1 MKVKTDHYD
10 TAVIVGRFQVHELHS
25 AHKSL
30 IQQVCDEHDK
40 VIVFLGLA
48 RNMNTK
54 NNPLDFES
62 RKQMIQ
68 AEFPNVI
75 VGYIKDVDD
84 DELWSRNLDS
94 QISDLVSPTQ
104 SVVLYGSRGSFLE
117 LYHGKYPTVELEPES
132 YVSGTDIRKML
143 ARSVKASPDFRH
155 GVAWAAANR
164 FPTVFTTVDVA
175 IFDAKYENIL
185 LGRKP
190 DEKKFRLIG
199 GFSDVRDKSFEGTA
213 YREMTE
219 ETSMWHLDPKNSM
232 TYLGSYEIDDW
243 RYRNEV
249 DKITTILYATVP
261 IGGPK
266 PGDDICELKWFNV
279 NELAKEN
286 VVSSDEHGKAIT
298 VDGFKY
304 TNQVVPQHH
313 EIIARSLEYAINK
326 QKDMDNDA

>member
-25 AHKSL
+25 AHKAL

-68 AEFPNVI
+68 AEFPSVI
-75 VGYIKDVDD
+75 VAYIKDVDD

-132 YVSGTDIRKML
+132 YVSGTDIRNKL
-143 ARSVKASPDFRH
+143 SKSVKASPDFRA
-155 GVAWAAANR
+155 GVIWASANR

-175 IFDAKYENIL
+175 IFDASYQNIL

-190 DEKKFRLIG
+190 DEQLFRLVG
-199 GFSDVRDKSFEGTA
+199 GFTDTRDKSFESAA

-219 ETSMWHLDPKNSM
+219 ETSMYTLSGSGDF
-232 TYLGSYEIDDW
+232 TYLGSFEIDDW

-249 DKITTILYATVP
+249 DKIKTILYAVVP

-266 PGDDICELKWFNV
+266 PGDDICELRWFSV
-279 NELAKEN
+279 NHVSEN
-286 VVSSDEHGKAIT
+286 KT
-298 VDGFKY
+298 V
-304 TNQVVPQHH
+304 NVVPQHH
-313 EIIARSLEYAINK
+313 EILARACEYAKTK
-326 QKDMDNDA
+326 QEGSDNVA

>member
-30 IQQVCDEHDK
+30 IQSVCDEHDK

-75 VGYIKDVDD
+75 VAYIKDVDD
-84 DELWSRNLDS
+84 DVLWSKNLDA
-94 QISDLVSPTQ
+94 QIADLVSPTQ

-117 LYHGKYPTVELEPES
+117 LYHGKYPTLELEPES
-132 YVSGTDIRKML
+132 YVSGTDVRNKL
-143 ARSVKASPDFRH
+143 ARSVKASPDFRA
-155 GVAWAAANR
+155 GVIWASANR

-175 IFDAKYENIL
+175 IFDQTYENIL

-190 DEKKFRLIG
+190 DEEKFRLIG
-199 GFSDVRDKSFEGTA
+199 GFSDTRDKCFEA
-213 YREMTE
+213 AASRELGE
-219 ETSMWHLDPKNSM
+219 ETSMYTLGGESDF
-232 TYLGSYEIDDW
+232 TYLGSFQIDDW

-249 DKITTILYATVP
+249 DKITTILYAVRP

-266 PGDDICELKWFNV
+266 PGDDICELRWFD
-279 NELAKEN
+279 LSKL
-286 VVSSDEHGKAIT
+286 SDESFVKR
-298 VDGFKY
+298 
-304 TNQVVPQHH
+304 NVVPQHH
-313 EIIARSLEYAINK
+313 EILARSVEYGTT
-326 QKDMDNDA
+326 QKAASDVFASVTGEPLN